1 MMLNNIFS
9 SIKVSSANIKNYSF
23 DGKQWTTPNE
33 QIKTQSKY
41 EIDVEDQFGESKI
54 VEQLANQE
62 KSSKLLQ
69 ILA

>member
-23 DGKQWTTPNE
+23 DGKQWTTPNK